1 MMVNHMG
8 SLSIWHLAILI
19 VALGLVIAAIVTSAR
34 RVPNPGVGPSGFG
47 GWLLLLAI
55 GQTLAPLRTL
65 SILAQSADGYRAL
78 QDSSIPNATLGIY
91 AEVGLFTCFAAFQ
104 VFIIITMYRKRHF
117 FRQLFYSQWI
127 AAICVP
133 IADWILTSVLLHIPL
148 NSLVTAKDIAGVLGA
163 GLLGGIW
170 VWYVA
175 RSVRVRNTF
184 TK

>member
-1 MMVNHMG
+1 MG

-19 VALGLVIAAIVTSAR
+19 AVLGVVIAAIVTSAR
-34 RVPNPGVGPSGFG
+34 RVPDRAIGPSGFG

-65 SILAQSADGYRAL
+65 NVLAQSADGYRAL
-78 QDSSIPNATLGIY
+78 QDSSIPNATLAIY
-91 AEVGLFTCFAAFQ
+91 AEVGLFICFAAFQ
-104 VFIIITMYRKRHF
+104 VFIIVSMYRRRRF
-117 FRQLFYSQWI
+117 FPELFYSQWV
-127 AAICVP
+127 AAMGVP
-133 IADWILTSVLLHIPL
+133 IADWILTSTLLHIPL
-148 NSLVTAKDIAGVLGA
+148 DSLVTVKDIAGVLGA

-184 TK
+184 TT